1 MKRKNMNIYE
11 DELLEQ
17 KLEEFTDLL
26 GYLLLDFL
34 LVSLKKMVKEN
45 QIFCDLAD
53 SKLSAQMDD
62 GPF

>member
-1 MKRKNMNIYE
+1 MNIYE

-53 SKLSAQMDD
+53 SKLSVQMDD

>member
-1 MKRKNMNIYE
+1 MNIYE